1 MELVTTHRLQ
11 CPTFSYD
18 AEVAMNNLLSQCA
31 LTALERGD
39 ETLLDHVR
47 SVLRCFE
54 FHHLSPASIRKTVAL
69 CWSCLN
75 NLENEQISM
84 LSAQY
89 QYTPYP
95 LSVRHAYEEF
105 YEAGTLYMVNVCN
118 PYIGG
123 FDINYC
129 FTLYRLFMT
138 IHSIGYILWNC
149 NEDAGNGA
157 DAVSDTHSIATRYSQ
172 QLNLM
177 DHELDENKDA

>member
-11 CPTFSYD
+11 CPSFSLD
-18 AEVAMNNLLSQCA
+18 AERALNNLLSQCA

-39 ETLLDHVR
+39 FIMLDHVR
-47 SVLRCFE
+47 STLRCFE
-54 FHHLSPASIRKTVAL
+54 FHHILSDSLRKTVAL
-69 CWSCLN
+69 CQSCLDTLSSSQCAA
-75 NLENEQISM
+75 LEEEYKF
-84 LSAQY
+84 LR
-89 QYTPYP
+89 YP

-123 FDINYC
+123 FDVNYC
-129 FTLYRLFMT
+129 YTLYRLFMT

-157 DAVSDTHSIATRYSQ
+157 DAVADTHCIATKYND
-172 QLNLM
+172 QLQLM
-177 DHELDENKDA
+177 DHELDENKDE